1 MRQGHPEAGQD
12 TAGRGTGGKELYS
25 RVSSPDRWNDIET
38 LAAPVSR
45 LVALATAPL
54 LLSLLYDLGRA
65 RRFGLLAAGL
75 LVVVAALAAAALRV
89 GPGVRTWILTIA
101 LGGGGLL
108 GLLEW
113 RWTGSTAL
121 LFWLPVWIA
130 GLLGQVTC
138 ARVALGLGVVAFF
151 GLYGWSVVGDRLAT
165 GSLAG
170 EPQFWRFVVEGLT
183 FLFVGGA
190 SLRIARAFAD
200 RLARVSTGAAREVE
214 LLTETSRGL
223 RRDIG
228 EVKRDLVNLQ
238 WRARRAGSL
247 LWLMK
252 NLLPLMAD
260 MGAVL
265 SRVPEL
271 VAQHLGAADV
281 SLYMLD
287 EATEELVL
295 RSAATVAGKTAVLRG
310 VRVRLD
316 VDSPIVRAAQSG
328 EIQLARE
335 AKEPQGKRET
345 VVLPLVDPVSQA
357 LVGVLH
363 VSGLL
368 LHDLDGDS
376 ELPVLAETAELVAM
390 GLGFARR
397 ISDEVASLE
406 SASPLYRA
414 LRDLVASTTEMQ
426 VYRTMVGTAQQF
438 GADRVLVA
446 RMDDG
451 VESLQV
457 VVDADTQSE
466 GALSSLP
473 TSGTT
478 TEPGLLD
485 LMTIGAGLS
494 EPLWVEDLA
503 DDEPRRESEL
513 RGVLSELASL
523 GLARAGALVPLR
535 IGEGTTLGQL
545 VLLYRTPHRFDERER
560 QVYRVFGDFGAL
572 VIERL
577 KRFNEAERHLAQSQA
592 RLALGKQLRAVS
604 EPEEILKIAVRELG
618 QVLGTDLAAI
628 ELRPVP
634 GPPEEVDDGTA

>member
-1 MRQGHPEAGQD
+1 VRQRHPETGQD
-12 TAGRGTGGKELYS
+12 TAGRGAGGKEPYS

-38 LAAPVSR
+38 LAAPLSR

-54 LLSLLYDLGRA
+54 LLSLLYDLGHA

-75 LVVVAALAAAALRV
+75 FVVMAALAAAALRV

-101 LGGGGLL
+101 LGGAGLL

-130 GLLGQVTC
+130 GLLGRVTC

-223 RRDIG
+223 RRDIW

-238 WRARRAGSL
+238 SRARRAGSL

-503 DDEPRRESEL
+503 DDEPRRGSEL

-523 GLARAGALVPLR
+523 GLARAVALVPLR
-535 IGEGTTLGQL
+535 IGGGTVLGQL

-634 GPPEEVDDGTA
+634 GTQEEVDDGTA

>member
-1 MRQGHPEAGQD
+1 M
-12 TAGRGTGGKELYS
+12 
-25 RVSSPDRWNDIET
+25 
-38 LAAPVSR
+38 
-45 LVALATAPL
+45 
-54 LLSLLYDLGRA
+54 
-65 RRFGLLAAGL
+65 
-75 LVVVAALAAAALRV
+75 
-89 GPGVRTWILTIA
+89 
-101 LGGGGLL
+101 
-108 GLLEW
+108 
-113 RWTGSTAL
+113 
-121 LFWLPVWIA
+121 
-130 GLLGQVTC
+130 
-138 ARVALGLGVVAFF
+138 
-151 GLYGWSVVGDRLAT
+151 
-165 GSLAG
+165 
-170 EPQFWRFVVEGLT
+170 
-183 FLFVGGA
+183 
-190 SLRIARAFAD
+190 
-200 RLARVSTGAAREVE
+200 
-214 LLTETSRGL
+214 
-223 RRDIG
+223 
-228 EVKRDLVNLQ
+228 
-238 WRARRAGSL
+238 
-247 LWLMK
+247 
-252 NLLPLMAD
+252 
-260 MGAVL
+260 
-265 SRVPEL
+265 
-271 VAQHLGAADV
+271 
-281 SLYMLD
+281 
-287 EATEELVL
+287 
-295 RSAATVAGKTAVLRG
+295 
-310 VRVRLD
+310 
-316 VDSPIVRAAQSG
+316 
-328 EIQLARE
+328 
-335 AKEPQGKRET
+335 
-345 VVLPLVDPVSQA
+345 VLPLVDPVSQA

-503 DDEPRRESEL
+503 DDEPRRGSEL

-545 VLLYRTPHRFDERER
+545 VLLYRAPHRFDERER

>member
-1 MRQGHPEAGQD
+1 MRQGHPETGPD
-12 TAGRGTGGKELYS
+12 TAGRGTGGKEPYS

-238 WRARRAGSL
+238 SRARRAGSL

-271 VAQHLGAADV
+271 VAQQLGAADV

-503 DDEPRRESEL
+503 DDELRRESEL

-545 VLLYRTPHRFDERER
+545 VLLYRAPHRFDERER

-634 GPPEEVDDGTA
+634 GTQEEVDDGTA

>member
-25 RVSSPDRWNDIET
+25 RVSSPNRWNDIET

-130 GLLGQVTC
+130 GLLGQVSC

-151 GLYGWSVVGDRLAT
+151 GLYGWSVVGDRLTT

-238 WRARRAGSL
+238 SRARRAGSL

-503 DDEPRRESEL
+503 DDEPRRGSEL

-523 GLARAGALVPLR
+523 GLARAVALVPLR
-535 IGEGTTLGQL
+535 IGGGTVLGQL

-577 KRFNEAERHLAQSQA
+577 KRFNEAECHLAQSQA

-634 GPPEEVDDGTA
+634 GTQEEVDDGTA

>member
-151 GLYGWSVVGDRLAT
+151 GLYGWSVVGDRLTT

-238 WRARRAGSL
+238 SRARRAGSL

-503 DDEPRRESEL
+503 DDEPRRGSEL

-523 GLARAGALVPLR
+523 GLARAVALVPLR

-545 VLLYRTPHRFDERER
+545 VLLYRTPHRLDERER

-634 GPPEEVDDGTA
+634 GTQEEVDDGTA